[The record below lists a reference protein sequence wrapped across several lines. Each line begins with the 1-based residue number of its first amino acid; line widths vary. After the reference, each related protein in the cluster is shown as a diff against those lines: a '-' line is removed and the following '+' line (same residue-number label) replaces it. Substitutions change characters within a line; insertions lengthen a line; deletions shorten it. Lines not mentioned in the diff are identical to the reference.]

1 MNCCFRIRPT
11 QSLKVLFLTACVH
24 WPSLKDIPSLKMRLS
39 QFSDIMM
46 PMSTVTRPLKGIF
59 TETSRL
65 LMTLPSKERALLEQQ
80 LIKLEAVLSK
90 SNGLEQP
97 NQELQNL
104 IDLKAAQNG
113 KLGSQLEQR
122 LARIET
128 LLNGKNL
135 NYQELQQLLKNDTI
149 PALRQILQS
158 QSYSD
163 KTYQSVATIIDHIVR
178 YDKANPEQLEAA
190 VMRFSQALKPLSNL
204 TDSEIVD
211 MKNQLFL
218 HMPRNRKF

>member
-1 MNCCFRIRPT
+1 
-11 QSLKVLFLTACVH
+11 
-24 WPSLKDIPSLKMRLS
+24 MRLS
-39 QFSDIMM
+39 QFSDNMM
-46 PMSTVTRPLKGIF
+46 PMSTVTRPAKVF
-59 TETSRL
+59 SPKPADL

-122 LARIET
+122 LARIRNPAKRQEPE
-128 LLNGKNL
+128 LH
-135 NYQELQQLLKNDTI
+135 QELQQLLKNDTI

-158 QSYSD
+158 QS
-163 KTYQSVATIIDHIVR
+163 
-178 YDKANPEQLEAA
+178 
-190 VMRFSQALKPLSNL
+190 
-204 TDSEIVD
+204 
-211 MKNQLFL
+211 
-218 HMPRNRKF
+218 